1 MKRILLVLLFSF
13 FLHQNISADTSL
25 ITMYGDNTKSI
36 TKKDVKLLYLM
47 KRRNLSNGDPVIIY
61 QMPVNGALH
70 KKFVRDILDMSIEQY
85 NQVINQTVNSGLSR
99 FIITVE
105 TREEMISKVSETN
118 NSIGY
123 IDSDYLIIN
132 SISKT
137 VSIYKIID

>member
-1 MKRILLVLLFSF
+1 MLVFF
-13 FLHQNISADTSL
+13 FLCKTISADTSL
-25 ITMYGDNTKSI
+25 ITMYNDNVNSI
-36 TKKDVKLLYLM
+36 AKKDVKLLYLM
-47 KRRNLSNGDPVIIY
+47 KRRNLSNGGPVIIY
-61 QMPVNGALH
+61 QMPVNSILH

-85 NQVINQTVNSGLSR
+85 NQVINQAVNSGLNR

-105 TREEMISKVSETN
+105 TREEMINKVSETN